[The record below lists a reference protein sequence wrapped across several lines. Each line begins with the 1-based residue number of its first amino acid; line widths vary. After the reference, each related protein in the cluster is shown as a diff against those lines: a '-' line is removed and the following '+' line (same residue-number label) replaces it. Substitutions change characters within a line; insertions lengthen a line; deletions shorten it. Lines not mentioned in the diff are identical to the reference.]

1 MSPQT
6 LPPLTADD
14 IRLDLI
20 SGSEWRVCD
29 RRIPANDSR
38 SVVGFIERHEFEYE
52 VISVIAPGPVRSF
65 GSLSTATLSF
75 AAV

>member
-1 MSPQT
+1 M
-6 LPPLTADD
+6 PPLTVDD

-29 RRIPANDSR
+29 RRMPPTDSR
-38 SVVGFIERHEFEYE
+38 SVIGFIERHEFEYE
-52 VISVIAPGPVRSF
+52 VISVLSPGPVRSF

-75 AAV
+75 ATV